1 MTIAREYSDFVATT
15 RQTQS
20 GHVHETYPDFFGTS
34 LRVLFLESL
43 RSQGRYKYARY
54 KGLPLRYAG
63 GKSLGV
69 GHVVEQMPD
78 GLETLVSPFMG
89 GGAVE
94 IACAAALGIQVQAYD
109 IFDILVNYWQV
120 QLTSSQQLAE
130 KLERWHPTKARY
142 AEVKQ
147 KLKAH
152 WQAETRIEN
161 PLELAAHYWFNHNL
175 SYGPGFLGWM
185 SKIYES
191 PGKYARAVK
200 TVRNF
205 QCPLLSV
212 QHGSF
217 EETIPRHPCEFLYC
231 DPPYYLGEG
240 KMFKGIYPQPNFPVH
255 HNGFQ
260 HELLR
265 DLLYAHDGG
274 FVLSYNDC
282 ETIRQWYADFR
293 IFEVEWQYTFGQGE
307 TRIGK
312 NRAENKTGNVKQS
325 HELLVVKDM

>member
-1 MTIAREYSDFVATT
+1 MTTAKTSGNLVEPT
-15 RQTQS
+15 RQAQAIKMQ
-20 GHVHETYPDFFGTS
+20 ETYPDLFGTS

-94 IACAAALGIQVQAYD
+94 IACAAELGVQVQAYD
-109 IFDILVNYWQV
+109 IFDVLVNYWQV
-120 QLTSSQQLAE
+120 QLMSGAELAE
-130 KLERWHPTKARY
+130 RLAQWEPTKAQY
-142 AEVKQ
+142 ADIKCR
-147 KLKAH
+147 LKAH
-152 WQAETRIEN
+152 WKAENRIEE

-200 TVRNF
+200 TVRHF
-205 QCPLLSV
+205 QCPLLSN
-212 QHGSF
+212 SPF
-217 EETIPRHPCEFLYC
+217 PKPL
-231 DPPYYLGEG
+231 PLGWG
-240 KMFKGIYPQPNFPVH
+240 CRKRSPFI
-255 HNGFQ
+255 
-260 HELLR
+260 
-265 DLLYAHDGG
+265 
-274 FVLSYNDC
+274 
-282 ETIRQWYADFR
+282 T
-293 IFEVEWQYTFGQGE
+293 
-307 TRIGK
+307 
-312 NRAENKTGNVKQS
+312 
-325 HELLVVKDM
+325 

>member
-175 SYGPGFLGWM
+175 SYGPGFLGRM
-185 SKIYES
+185 SKIYQGPRCQS
-191 PGKYARAVK
+191 PI
-200 TVRNF
+200 
-205 QCPLLSV
+205 L
-212 QHGSF
+212 
-217 EETIPRHPCEFLYC
+217 
-231 DPPYYLGEG
+231 
-240 KMFKGIYPQPNFPVH
+240 
-255 HNGFQ
+255 
-260 HELLR
+260 
-265 DLLYAHDGG
+265 
-274 FVLSYNDC
+274 
-282 ETIRQWYADFR
+282 
-293 IFEVEWQYTFGQGE
+293 
-307 TRIGK
+307 
-312 NRAENKTGNVKQS
+312 
-325 HELLVVKDM
+325 